1 VVAGCVTV
9 ALAVL
14 GAGALAGEP
23 AAPAPAA
30 SQASD
35 VARARDAAQAPAD
48 RSTPASPALA
58 ATGGSRV
65 RFRSPEPVRVLRAW
79 DARRAEAWARGSPA
93 DLRQLYVGEAGRADR
108 ALLRAYRDRGLR
120 VEEMEAQLLAV
131 EVLDRSPRSWTL
143 RVTDRL
149 RRAVAVEGT
158 RRVTL
163 PRDRPSVRQ
172 VRLVRV
178 GGAWRVA
185 EVSAPG
191 RRR

>member
-1 VVAGCVTV
+1 
-9 ALAVL
+9 
-14 GAGALAGEP
+14 
-23 AAPAPAA
+23 
-30 SQASD
+30 
-35 VARARDAAQAPAD
+35 
-48 RSTPASPALA
+48 
-58 ATGGSRV
+58 
-65 RFRSPEPVRVLRAW
+65 
-79 DARRAEAWARGSPA
+79 
-93 DLRQLYVGEAGRADR
+93 LYVADAGRADV
-108 ALLRAYRDRGLR
+108 ALLRAYREQGLR

-149 RRAVAVEGT
+149 RRAVAVAGT

-163 PRDRPSVRQ
+163 PRDRASVRQ

-191 RRR
+191 RR